1 MNPTTEQVRALYE
14 SYPYPPLEQALGFPV
29 LAALDYVRCVLW
41 PRRPSLQGIR
51 VLDAGCG
58 TGHVAVEIAQR
69 YPEVEVVGLDL
80 SAPALDVARRR
91 AERAGVRGNLSFHQ
105 GALEDLSSLAIAAQP
120 FDYIV
125 SSGVLHH
132 LSDPSAGTRAL
143 AAHLSPTG
151 AIGLMVYAPHGR
163 HGVYVLQEL
172 LRRMA
177 GDRPLSE
184 QVVIARQ
191 VLSTLP
197 ENHPFRAKEFADQ
210 DWQGDAGLVDLLLH
224 VQDRSFTVPEL
235 RGLLGSADLKVARFF
250 LPYLYRP
257 ESYFSAGK
265 TTETTNHSSDEDPAA
280 IAELLAGTMRMHV
293 ALACHNTF
301 QPQAVSAGT
310 VGAFA
315 GRPLRSPLLR
325 WEERRAL
332 KQSRGKGQGHIL
344 SITVS
349 ERTYTGSARDL
360 SLEGEPALLLERSD
374 GTRTSE
380 EIFADPTLHAAL
392 VGHSEEDKRKR
403 FNALLSFMLQ
413 QDFLYLMG

>member
-235 RGLLGSADLKVARFF
+235 RGLLGSADLKVARFN
-250 LPYLYRP
+250 P
-257 ESYFSAGK
+257 
-265 TTETTNHSSDEDPAA
+265 PAA
-280 IAELLAGTMRMHV
+280 SFCASCSRAE
-293 ALACHNTF
+293 AC
-301 QPQAVSAGT
+301 
-310 VGAFA
+310 
-315 GRPLRSPLLR
+315 
-325 WEERRAL
+325 RA
-332 KQSRGKGQGHIL
+332 
-344 SITVS
+344 
-349 ERTYTGSARDL
+349 
-360 SLEGEPALLLERSD
+360 
-374 GTRTSE
+374 
-380 EIFADPTLHAAL
+380 HAAWP
-392 VGHSEEDKRKR
+392 
-403 FNALLSFMLQ
+403 A
-413 QDFLYLMG
+413 